1 MAERPPLTPCL
12 ICEKAV
18 LYLWD
23 TAIAGD
29 AENLDGACDIQI
41 AGSYGSDYD
50 LSLYKAIICDEC
62 MDKAIQSRRVVF
74 IKDFLDQE

>member
-1 MAERPPLTPCL
+1 MRPPLIPCL

-18 LYLWD
+18 IYLWPEELAP
-23 TAIAGD
+23 T

-50 LSLYKAIICDEC
+50 TSVFKAIICDEC
-62 MDKAIQSRRVVF
+62 MDKAIQSRRVIF
-74 IKDFLDQE
+74 IESAFD